1 MMDKRPLAPELYKY
15 LVSLAPLLDAA
26 GEAECARQ
34 VLHVSEFASGST
46 TELFGEA
53 RLLLPGVLQ
62 KSGGKLSELE
72 RARLRD
78 AIAGIEG
85 EFRRIGGG

>member
-1 MMDKRPLAPELYKY
+1 KY
-15 LVSLAPLLDAA
+15 LVSLASLLEAA
-26 GEAECARQ
+26 GEAEYARQ
-34 VLHVSEFASGST
+34 VLHVSKFASGST

-62 KSGGKLSELE
+62 KSGGKLSELD

-78 AIAGIEG
+78 TIAGIEG